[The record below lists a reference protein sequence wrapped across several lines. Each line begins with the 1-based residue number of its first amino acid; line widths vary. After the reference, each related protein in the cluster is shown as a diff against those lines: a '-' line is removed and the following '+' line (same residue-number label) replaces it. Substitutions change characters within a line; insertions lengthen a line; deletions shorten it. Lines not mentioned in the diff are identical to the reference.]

1 MTDRTEIPWCAAK
14 GRLTL
19 LCDAIYGYLYR
30 LNGRKFA
37 REDHNAIGEAAGRGN
52 NMVNK
57 IDEMQQFGKD
67 NMDATM
73 KSFGMFS
80 KSAQAIAV
88 EIADYSKKVF
98 EQGTAASEKLI
109 GSKSLEKAIEVQSD
123 YAKSS
128 YEGFVAEA
136 TKLGELYTAL
146 AKEAYKPFE
155 SQFSKVAPVK

>member
-1 MTDRTEIPWCAAK
+1 
-14 GRLTL
+14 
-19 LCDAIYGYLYR
+19 
-30 LNGRKFA
+30 
-37 REDHNAIGEAAGRGN
+37 
-52 NMVNK
+52 MVKN

-80 KSAQAIAV
+80 KSMQAIAAEV
-88 EIADYSKKVF
+88 ADYSKKVF
-98 EQGTAASEKLI
+98 EQSTAATEKLI
-109 GSKSLEKAIEVQSD
+109 GAKSLDKAVEVQID
-123 YAKSS
+123 YVKTS

-155 SQFSKVAPVK
+155 GQFGKMASVK